1 MSSIDTDALVADL
14 LAMLAIPSPSLH
26 AQPMVE
32 WLAPRLEA
40 AGLEVTTTARGDL
53 HAQRKGDAPRRAITA
68 HLDTLGAMVVR
79 RREDGRLAIRPIGHW
94 NARFAAGARV
104 RVHDH
109 DGGVA
114 TSGTLLPEKA
124 SGHVFNEA
132 VDAQPSDWDHI
143 ALRLDVVDT
152 SSYALIELGIGV
164 GSLVSVE
171 SQPEV
176 TETGFINSRHL
187 DNKAAIACVLAALR
201 AGAEVTGT
209 RLVFSCAEELGVGMS
224 APLLAGIEEVLNL
237 DIAAQGEGQQV
248 CSDGVTIA
256 FMDSQG
262 PLHPVASRR
271 LVTLCQ
277 QHAIPFTRDCFPFY
291 YCDGDSASKA
301 GMDLRNAL
309 ACFGADASHGWERV
323 HCDSLVALTQLV
335 MAWLDDQE

>member
-1 MSSIDTDALVADL
+1 MPTIDTNGLVADL
-14 LAMLAIPSPSLH
+14 MAMLAIPSPSLH
-26 AQPMVE
+26 AQPMVD

-40 AGLEVTTTARGDL
+40 AGLEVATTARGDL

-79 RREDGRLAIRPIGHW
+79 RRDDGRLAVRPIGHW
-94 NARFAAGARV
+94 NARFAGGARV

-114 TSGTLLPEKA
+114 ASGTLLPEKA

-152 SSYALIELGIGV
+152 SSDALEELGIGV

-171 SQPEV
+171 SQPER
-176 TETGFINSRHL
+176 TETGFINARHL

-201 AGAEVTGT
+201 AGADVTGT

-224 APLLAGIEEVLNL
+224 EPLLAGVDEVLNL
-237 DIAAQGEGQQV
+237 DIAAQGEGQQL
-248 CSDGVTIA
+248 CPDGVTIA

-262 PLHPVASRR
+262 PLHPAASRR
-271 LVTLCQ
+271 LVRLCQ

-323 HCDSLVALTQLV
+323 HCDSLVALTRLV
-335 MAWLDDQE
+335 MAWLDVQE

>member
-1 MSSIDTDALVADL
+1 MSPIDTDALVADL

-26 AQPMVE
+26 AQQMVV

-40 AGLEVTTTARGDL
+40 AGLEVATTARGDL
-53 HAQRKGDAPRRAITA
+53 YAQRQGDSPLRAITA

-79 RREDGRLAIRPIGHW
+79 QRNDGRLAIRPIGTW
-94 NARFAAGARV
+94 NARFASGARV
-104 RVHDH
+104 RVHDY
-109 DGGVA
+109 DGNFA
-114 TSGTLLPEKA
+114 ASGTLLPEKA

-132 VDAQPSDWDHI
+132 VDAQTSSWEHT
-143 ALRLDVVDT
+143 ALRLDLLNV
-152 SSYALIELGIGV
+152 SSQALEALGIGV
-164 GSLVSVE
+164 GSLVSID
-171 SQPEV
+171 SQPVV
-176 TETGFINSRHL
+176 TETGFINARHL

-201 AGAEVTGT
+201 AGADLTGT
-209 RLVFSCAEELGVGMS
+209 RLVFSCAEELGVGMNE
-224 APLLAGIEEVLNL
+224 PLLAGVEEVLNL

-256 FMDSQG
+256 FMNSQG

-271 LVTLCQ
+271 LVALCQ

-291 YCDGDSASKA
+291 YCDGDSASQA

-335 MAWLDDQE
+335 VAWLDDQE

>member
-14 LAMLAIPSPSLH
+14 LEMLAIASPSLH
-26 AQPMVE
+26 AQPMVD

-40 AGLEVTTTARGDL
+40 AGLEVATTARGDL
-53 HAQRKGDAPRRAITA
+53 HAQRKGDAPLRAITA

-79 RREDGRLAIRPIGHW
+79 QRNDGRLAVRPIGHW

-104 RVHDH
+104 RVHNDE
-109 DGGVA
+109 GKVA
-114 TSGTLLPEKA
+114 ATGTLLPEKA

-132 VDAQPSDWDHI
+132 VDTQPSDWDHI

-152 SSYALIELGIGV
+152 THAALAALGVGV
-164 GSLVSVE
+164 GSLVSIE

-176 TETGFINSRHL
+176 TDTGFINARHL

-201 AGAEVTGT
+201 AGADVGGT

-224 APLLAGIEEVLNL
+224 EPLLAGIEEVLNL

-248 CSDGVTIA
+248 CQDGVTIA
-256 FMDSQG
+256 FMNSQG
-262 PLHPVASRR
+262 PLHPEATRR
-271 LVTLCQ
+271 LVRLCR
-277 QHAIPFTRDCFPFY
+277 QHAIPFTADCFPFY

-301 GMDLRNAL
+301 GIDLRNAL

-335 MAWLDDQE
+335 VAWLDDQQ